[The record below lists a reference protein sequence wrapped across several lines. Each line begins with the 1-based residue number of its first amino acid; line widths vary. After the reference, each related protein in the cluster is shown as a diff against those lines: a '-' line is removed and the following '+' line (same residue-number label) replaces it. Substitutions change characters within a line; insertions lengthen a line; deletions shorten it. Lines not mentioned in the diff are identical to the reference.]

1 MNILL
6 LPPIDSEGSESP
18 VTESPGLGYLAAYA
32 RHQGHTV
39 ECFEPRL
46 AKLDYKGIA
55 EYIGRS
61 DAELVGFSILDN
73 VEGVYQVSSILRRK
87 RSSVHITTGGHLATF
102 AHRLILKECS
112 AIDSVVRFEGEKP
125 LVQLARSL
133 TSDQDLSSVSGLTY
147 RLGAG
152 ITETAPTA
160 SFENLDDL
168 PFPIRY
174 LPNSHYQRQPFN
186 LIASKGCYF
195 RCTFC
200 GVHRF
205 YRASPSLVKRY
216 HSPGYVVDQIEK
228 LIDCYGN
235 NRFWFMDDDLLGT
248 SKRERLW
255 IDQLI
260 GLLEDRDIEMIFS
273 LMCRSDT
280 INRYP
285 DLLQRLHS
293 VGLKRLFVGI
303 ENINDDVLLR
313 INKGVRIKG
322 HKYISSSRNLGIEL
336 VGGMILFDR
345 TTTVTELRNNLA
357 FISQFK
363 SDIQF
368 NFDLLKVFFAT
379 PLYEDLNSKGQL
391 LGTWRAPIYKFENQ
405 TIATVFHVY
414 KGFKNYFWKFLDL
427 PLRNIIWRHIGLPN
441 PPFPESCI
449 REALGMYNTLV
460 VEIIRLALESSE
472 ALGNK
477 GNPHVIF
484 DNIRKAEQNR
494 IEETLFV
501 IQLMQ
506 MPSLWSGI
514 ESTPKRYPPAA
525 FAGITYDCSGQPA
538 C

>member
-18 VTESPGLGYLAAYA
+18 VTESPGLGYLAAFA
-32 RHQGHTV
+32 RRQGHTV

-73 VEGVYQVSSILRRK
+73 VEGVYQVSSLLRRK

-125 LVQLARSL
+125 LAQLARSL

-147 RLGAG
+147 RSGAD

-160 SFENLDDL
+160 SFENLDNI

-174 LPNSHYQRQPFN
+174 LPDSHYQRQPFN

-205 YRASPSLVKRY
+205 YRDSPSLVKRY
-216 HSPGYVVDQIEK
+216 HSPDYIVGQVES
-228 LIDCYGN
+228 LIDSYGS

-255 IDQLI
+255 IDKFI
-260 GLLEDRDIEMIFS
+260 KLLEDRGIEMIFS

-285 DLLQRLHS
+285 DLLQRLRS

-303 ENINDDVLLR
+303 ENINDDVLTR

-322 HKYISSSRNLGIEL
+322 HKYIPASRNLGIEL

-391 LGTWRAPIYKFENQ
+391 LGTWREPIYKFENQ

-427 PLRNIIWRHIGLPN
+427 PLRNIIWKHIGLSN
-441 PPFPESCI
+441 PPLPESCI
-449 REALGMYNTLV
+449 REALGMYNALV
-460 VEIIRLALESSE
+460 VKIIRLALEESE
-472 ALGNK
+472 ALGSK
-477 GNPHVIF
+477 GNAHVIF
-484 DNIRKAEQNR
+484 EDIRKAEQNR

-506 MPSLWSGI
+506 MPSLWSAN
-514 ESTPKRYPPAA
+514 ESTPKRQLAA
-525 FAGITYDCSGQPA
+525 LCPQLP
-538 C
+538 